1 MNRDIHVITTIQEQK
16 EKDIAK
22 RNTRELT
29 PEVKKLAEH
38 KRFTFDVI
46 DIPTDPLR

>member
-1 MNRDIHVITTIQEQK
+1 MSRELDVMTAIQDEKARDIARAGKPELDDET
-16 EKDIAK
+16 K
-22 RNTRELT
+22 R
-29 PEVKKLAEH
+29 LAEH

>member
-1 MNRDIHVITTIQEQK
+1 MERNLDIMAAIQAEK
-16 EKDIAK
+16 EKDMA
-22 RNTRELT
+22 RQDQQPLDAEGTMM
-29 PEVKKLAEH
+29 AEH